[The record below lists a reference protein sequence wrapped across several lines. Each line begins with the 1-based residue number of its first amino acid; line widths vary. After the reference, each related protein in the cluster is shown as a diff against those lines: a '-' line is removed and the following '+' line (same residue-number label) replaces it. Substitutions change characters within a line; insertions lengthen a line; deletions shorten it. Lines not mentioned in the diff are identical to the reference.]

1 MLQGDDLIFD
11 GVGQAVVV
19 EVDVAFAVA
28 GLEALAFLDDDAARD
43 ATTVEYGGTSLRT
56 TEPAPI
62 FELSP
67 TVKDPRTLA
76 PQATTT

>member
-1 MLQGDDLIFD
+1 MVHHFDAVLQEGYLMLQGDDLIFD

-43 ATTVEYGGTSLRT
+43 ADDCRVRRR
-56 TEPAPI
+56 
-62 FELSP
+62 FLSF
-67 TVKDPRTLA
+67 RRR
-76 PQATTT
+76 

>member
-1 MLQGDDLIFD
+1 MVHHFDAVLQEGYLMLQGDDLIFD

-43 ATTVEYGGTSLRT
+43 ADDCRVRRHFFEDDGTG
-56 TEPAPI
+56 AD
-62 FELSP
+62 F
-67 TVKDPRTLA
+67 
-76 PQATTT
+76 

>member
-11 GVGQAVVV
+11 GIGQAVVV

-43 ATTVEYGGTSLRT
+43 ADDCRVRRHFFEDDGTGADF
-56 TEPAPI
+56 EP
-62 FELSP
+62 SP

>member
-43 ATTVEYGGTSLRT
+43 ADDCRRPFFEDDGTG
-56 TEPAPI
+56 AD

>member
-1 MLQGDDLIFD
+1 MLQGDNLIFD

-19 EVDVAFAVA
+19 EVDVAFTVA
-28 GLEALAFLDDDAARD
+28 GLEALAFLDDDAARYAD
-43 ATTVEYGGTSLRT
+43 DCRVRRHFFEDDGT
-56 TEPAPI
+56 API
-62 FELSP
+62 FEPSP